1 MSAGRV
7 LRFALVALAWRAR
20 DGVAQQVHHLP
31 ATPATVAWGY
41 YSAAAPPV
49 LRISS
54 GDIVEVE
61 TLLTS
66 TPDRLEAAGV
76 APGDVQQSLRDIVSQ
91 VTDHGPGGHILTGP
105 IYVEGAQPG
114 DALEVRILDARL
126 ALRYAYNGCRGFL
139 PENCTDP
146 QMGTD
151 SNLTTA
157 TRIAVQEM
165 IDFLAATRGLTK
177 LEAYRLTSV
186 AADVHVTELV
196 DGAVG
201 VHVTI
206 PKALFQRAPGR

>member
-66 TPDRLEAAGV
+66 TPDRLEAAGG
-76 APGDVQQSLRDIVSQ
+76 APGDVQQALRDLGSPGP
-91 VTDHGPGGHILTGP
+91 DPGPGGHHPNGP
-105 IYVEGAQPG
+105 LSAAGAQPG
-114 DALEVRILDARL
+114 DA
-126 ALRYAYNGCRGFL
+126 
-139 PENCTDP
+139 
-146 QMGTD
+146 
-151 SNLTTA
+151 
-157 TRIAVQEM
+157 
-165 IDFLAATRGLTK
+165 
-177 LEAYRLTSV
+177 
-186 AADVHVTELV
+186 
-196 DGAVG
+196 
-201 VHVTI
+201 
-206 PKALFQRAPGR
+206 RAG